1 MDTKAVG
8 RRIKNIRLQ
17 QGMTTEKFANIF
29 HEQSPSKGTIS
40 KWENG
45 HYLPNNERL
54 KRIAEVGETTVDYL
68 LNGSIED
75 AILNEINVYLD
86 NLEGIELSRK
96 SRQCVTK
103 EALQNSLKN
112 PIINTIYG
120 DENEVNLFKS
130 YIYDELSKA
139 ISRIFNQTDY
149 TNNGFI
155 RFITLGLNN
164 LEYEMKE
171 YLDNGISADLYNET
185 INVINKAK
193 DDILNLS
200 GKDDIN

>member
-1 MDTKAVG
+1 MDTKAIG

-17 QGMTTEKFANIF
+17 QGMTTEKFAKIF
-29 HEQSPSKGTIS
+29 HERSPSKGTIS

-45 HYLPNNERL
+45 HYLPNNDRL

-75 AILNEINVYLD
+75 AILSEINVYLD
-86 NLEGIELSRK
+86 NQEGIELSQNSRK
-96 SRQCVTK
+96 RVTK

-120 DENEVNLFKS
+120 DENEANLFRS
-130 YIYDELSKA
+130 CIHDEIRKA
-139 ISRIFNQTDY
+139 TMRLVNHTDF

-155 RFITLGLNN
+155 RFTTIGLEN
-164 LEYEMKE
+164 LENEMQD
-171 YLDNGISADLYNET
+171 YLNNGISADLYNDT
-185 INVINKAK
+185 INIINNAKA
-193 DDILNLS
+193 DILDLIE
-200 GKDDIN
+200 KDNIS